1 MTRYIIVRSFWTMVN
16 LLLIITLLYF
26 IIALVMNTIWFRVPL
41 SDYLEPMVVS
51 YFQYLKGI
59 FTKWDWG
66 TSLKN
71 EPVWE
76 TLLLKMPYTL
86 RINLVAFAIYTP
98 LGLLLGIIAATNKN
112 KLMDNF
118 ISGIIMLFSSLH
130 SLILIFFL
138 MVVFGYSL
146 GWLPPIYPANNAPIN
161 ARRLAYVIPIIALSL
176 YPIAEIARVTRG
188 ELTEAL
194 DSQYMVLARIKGLD
208 KRQLVVKHGL
218 RNSLIPIM
226 PLIITTFVSVM
237 MNSFFV
243 ERAYS
248 IPGVA
253 SWFLRSLVTPNMDSF
268 VLYID
273 PSVVLMI
280 SAFYSALSLIFSLAI
295 DILYCVIDPRIR
307 MGSKK

>member
-1 MTRYIIVRSFWTMVN
+1 M
-16 LLLIITLLYF
+16 
-26 IIALVMNTIWFRVPL
+26 
-41 SDYLEPMVVS
+41 
-51 YFQYLKGI
+51 
-59 FTKWDWG
+59 
-66 TSLKN
+66 
-71 EPVWE
+71 
-76 TLLLKMPYTL
+76 
-86 RINLVAFAIYTP
+86 
-98 LGLLLGIIAATNKN
+98 
-112 KLMDNF
+112 
-118 ISGIIMLFSSLH
+118 
-130 SLILIFFL
+130 
-138 MVVFGYSL
+138 
-146 GWLPPIYPANNAPIN
+146 
-161 ARRLAYVIPIIALSL
+161 
-176 YPIAEIARVTRG
+176 TRG

-194 DSQYMVLARIKGLD
+194 DSQYMVLARIKGLN
-208 KRQLVVKHGL
+208 KRPLVVKHGL